1 MHPKNIILIAIV
13 LLWSVGPVWGARPYK
28 IYTIERYGSWD
39 IVCDSYTVQ
48 EGDYVW
54 QLLRRKGA
62 IAENDFPRFVSILKR
77 FNPHIKNPNKIYP
90 GQEILIPLKQTKG
103 RERLP
108 DAGPRYLTIPII
120 PDVLYSTYKVRSGDC
135 VSKIVAAHLGMPWD
149 HIPEDYFQTFKRLNP
164 GIKNMNR
171 IYPGQAIRISEV
183 PDKAPT
189 RTVGTPTKPSI
200 PSAAEPSPSKRGIP
214 WWQQVVS
221 KTIAGIGGKLLASGQ
236 CYFPGKDRED
246 LALDL
251 TAFPVIE
258 PADGRHLILELRKGL
273 SEDLEK
279 AIRSFWDTLI
289 IIRID
294 PEKPAARALDKVFR
308 AISGGKVK
316 KILDLPELN
325 DGIRVTLRGDWI
337 LSQDYNE
344 GIPPVYHCITLIENP
359 QEHTSAPVVEYLAKE
374 NIQVVDIVAEGEREN
389 NLISPPF
396 FKGKNPPSRPFSEGP
411 ALARQKPENAP
422 QRKTQSGPG
431 GMGGILRENAPEE
444 YPMLTID
451 ASGQEAFV
459 SGFVRA
465 MGYSYEPRVPFSF
478 DYAGVQVET
487 TTNIIHGENALDVVV
502 DFGTFYGDAKS
513 AIEAGGL
520 KVVSIKPE
528 DKALTIAGNILR
540 TIGIPFAQDPVFF
553 AANRNVFKTVSLT
566 IPGVLACHPDQ
577 GRTLLTRPPLHPKIC
592 DFLMEREIKVL
603 KIKSR

>member
-1 MHPKNIILIAIV
+1 MRSCVNKIIFVMVV

-90 GQEILIPLKQTKG
+90 GQEILIPLRQTEV
-103 RERLP
+103 RERQP
-108 DAGPRYLTIPII
+108 DAGPRYITIPII

-135 VSKIVAAHLGMPWD
+135 VSKIVAAHLGLRWD
-149 HIPEDYFQTFKRLNP
+149 HIPEGYIETFKRLNP
-164 GIKNMNR
+164 DIKNMNR
-171 IYPGQAIRISEV
+171 IYPGQTIRVTEV
-183 PDKAPT
+183 PAKAPT
-189 RTVGTPTKPSI
+189 RPVATPTKPSI
-200 PSAAEPSPSKRGIP
+200 PSAAKPSPSKRGIP

-221 KTIAGIGGKLLASGQ
+221 KTIAGIGGKLLASGR
-236 CYFPGKDRED
+236 CYFPGKDQKD
-246 LALDL
+246 IALDL

-258 PADGRHLILELRKGL
+258 LADGRHLIVKLRKGF
-273 SEDLEK
+273 SDNLER
-279 AIRSFWDTLI
+279 AIRSFWKSLI

-294 PEKPAARALDKVFR
+294 PDEPGARALDKVFR

-316 KILDLPELN
+316 KILDLPELD

-337 LSQDYNE
+337 LSQDDNE
-344 GIPPVYHCITLIENP
+344 GITSAYHCITLIENP
-359 QEHTSAPVVEYLAKE
+359 RERTSAPVVEYLAKE
-374 NIQVVDIVAEGEREN
+374 NIRVADVLAEGEREN
-389 NLISPPF
+389 RMQS
-396 FKGKNPPSRPFSEGP
+396 SR
-411 ALARQKPENAP
+411 ENAP
-422 QRKTQSGPG
+422 Q
-431 GMGGILRENAPEE
+431 AH
-444 YPMLTID
+444 PMLTID
-451 ASGQEAFV
+451 ASGQEDFV
-459 SGFVRA
+459 SGFVTA

-478 DYAGVQVET
+478 DYAGVQIET

-502 DFGTFYGDAKS
+502 DFGTFYGDAQS

-520 KVVSIKPE
+520 KVVSIKHE
-528 DKALTIAGNILR
+528 DEALTIAGNILR
-540 TIGIPFAQDPVFF
+540 AIGIPFTEDPVFF
-553 AANRNVFKTVSLT
+553 AANRNVFKTISLN

-592 DFLMEREIKVL
+592 DFLTEREIKVL

>member
-1 MHPKNIILIAIV
+1 MIDEGISVNGRRSMHPKIIILIATV

-28 IYTIERYGSWD
+28 IYTIERYGRWD

-90 GQEILIPLKQTKG
+90 GQEILIPLRQTEV
-103 RERLP
+103 RERQP
-108 DAGPRYLTIPII
+108 DAGPRYITIPII

-135 VSKIVAAHLGMPWD
+135 VSKIVAAHLGMRWD
-149 HIPEDYFQTFKRLNP
+149 HIPEGYIETFKRLNP
-164 GIKNMNR
+164 DIRNVNR
-171 IYPGQAIRISEV
+171 IYPGQTIRVTEV
-183 PDKAPT
+183 PAKAPT
-189 RTVGTPTKPSI
+189 RTVATPPKPSI

-214 WWQQVVS
+214 WWQQVIS
-221 KTIAGIGGKLLASGQ
+221 KTIAGLGGKLLASGQ
-236 CYFPGKDRED
+236 CYFPGKDRKD

-251 TAFPVIE
+251 TSFPVIE

-294 PEKPAARALDKVFR
+294 PEKPGARALDKVFR

-344 GIPPVYHCITLIENP
+344 GIPSVYHSITLIENP
-359 QEHTSAPVVEYLAKE
+359 RERTLAPVVEYLARE
-374 NIQVVDIVAEGEREN
+374 NIQVVDIVAEGGMQD
-389 NLISPPF
+389 
-396 FKGKNPPSRPFSEGP
+396 KM
-411 ALARQKPENAP
+411 
-422 QRKTQSGPG
+422 QSSG
-431 GMGGILRENAPEE
+431 ENAPEE

-459 SGFVRA
+459 SGFVTA
-465 MGYSYEPRVPFSF
+465 MGYSYERRVPFSF
-478 DYAGVQVET
+478 DYAGVQIET

-528 DKALTIAGNILR
+528 DKALTIVRNILR
-540 TIGIPFAQDPVFF
+540 AIGIPFTEDPVFF
-553 AANRNVFKTVSLT
+553 AANRNVFKTISLT

-577 GRTLLTRPPLHPKIC
+577 GRTLLTRPPLHPKLC
-592 DFLMEREIKVL
+592 DFLMEREIKVI
-603 KIKSR
+603 KIK